1 MTDNLQTRPMA
12 TIFRLQDHRRRSK
25 VVFFSRFELNQ
36 LLALYSRQV
45 ARGEWRDYAIGQ
57 RDGAALFAVFRH
69 THECALFTV
78 VKTAPGVGRHGDFT
92 LLGGRQHLATGK
104 TVGDVL
110 SALRRSLRGRAILL
124 DSENRR

>member
-1 MTDNLQTRPMA
+1 MTDDLQTRPMA
-12 TIFRLQDHRRRSK
+12 TIFRLHDHRRRSK

-78 VKTAPGVGRHGDFT
+78 VKTAPGASRQGDFT
-92 LLGGRQHLATGK
+92 LLGGRQRLATGK

-110 SALRRSLRGRAILL
+110 TALRCSLRGRAILL
-124 DSENRR
+124 DSESCR

>member
-57 RDGAALFAVFRH
+57 RDGAAVFAVFRH

-78 VKTAPGVGRHGDFT
+78 VKTAPNVGRHGDFT
-92 LLGGRQHLATGK
+92 LLGGRQNLATGK
-104 TVGDVL
+104 AVGDVL
-110 SALRRSLRGRAILL
+110 SALRRTLRGRAILL
-124 DSENRR
+124 DSENCR

>member
-57 RDGAALFAVFRH
+57 RDGAAVFAVFRH

-78 VKTAPGVGRHGDFT
+78 VKTAPGAGRHGDFT
-92 LLGGRQHLATGK
+92 LLGGRQHLAAGK
-104 TVGDVL
+104 AVADVL
-110 SALRRSLRGRAILL
+110 SALRRTLRGRAILL
-124 DSENRR
+124 DSESCR

>member
-1 MTDNLQTRPMA
+1 MTDDLQTGPMA
-12 TIFRLQDHRRRSK
+12 TILRLHDHRRRSK
-25 VVFFSRFELNQ
+25 IVFFSRFELNQ

-78 VKTAPGVGRHGDFT
+78 VKAAPGVGRHGDFT
-92 LLGGRQHLATGK
+92 LLGGRQHLANGK

-110 SALRRSLRGRAILL
+110 TALRRSLRGRAILL
-124 DSENRR
+124 DSESRR